1 MKVVKFLETWF
12 HVVSGASIPQFEAGK
27 FYPLTDETKAHLA
40 RGIAMLFDA
49 PDEPTKAEAAAQ
61 KAQAAAERATAAAQ
75 AARDAADAAAE
86 AQRIADLEAAQEVA
100 AEAQRIAELKAAQEV
115 ADAEAQ
121 RMASEAEEAEAKRL
135 ADEAVASEAQRLAD
149 EAAAALAAVNSSN
162 PETPAA

>member
-27 FYPLTDETKAHLA
+27 FYPLTDETQAHVA

-86 AQRIADLEAAQEVA
+86 AQRIADLEAAQEA
-100 AEAQRIAELKAAQEV
+100 

-121 RMASEAEEAEAKRL
+121 RTASEAEEAEAKRL
-135 ADEAVASEAQRLAD
+135 ADEVVASEAQRLAD
-149 EAAAALAAVNSSN
+149 EAAAALAAVNGSN